1 MEKKRLQF
9 DFTDEALEVLDRLQE
24 TTGLHTRAELI
35 RHALRFLQWAVDET
49 STKNATLLVEKDG
62 NVREVI
68 LPWAI
73 GSQPRAAFTPPAPR
87 PKPEPPAE
95 RKPQHDPY
103 APGRRA
109 IRLEDE

>member
-1 MEKKRLQF
+1 MEKEKKRLQF

-49 STKNATLLVEKDG
+49 SNKNATLLVEKDG

-73 GSQPRAAFTPPAPR
+73 GNQPKTALSGSSRSVANR
-87 PKPEPPAE
+87 N
-95 RKPQHDPY
+95 
-103 APGRRA
+103 
-109 IRLEDE
+109 

>member
-24 TTGLHTRAELI
+24 TTGLHTRTELI

-49 STKNATLLVEKDG
+49 SNRNATLLVERDG

-73 GSQPRAAFTPPAPR
+73 GKPKAALSGSSRSA
-87 PKPEPPAE
+87 AS
-95 RKPQHDPY
+95 
-103 APGRRA
+103 GN
-109 IRLEDE
+109 